1 MHNYKKI
8 KLFALAVLLA
18 SLGVNNSKNVAMPIK
33 AASPMPININMATTT
48 KEELLSY
55 YSTVEGKKGDELLS
69 ELYTIIKDHNEY
81 DYESSTH
88 RYIFKIIDRNWELS
102 PLTSTQLQYFDYAG
116 DMPYIRKLYAD
127 YNDDIAT
134 ADLFK
139 NPDASR
145 VSFDKEHIWAQSM
158 GNFGRTGGAGSDF
171 HALLPADVRGNQVAH
186 SNYNF
191 AVPTSGV
198 TEVMNDKG
206 TLVGRYGS
214 IAGQPQKVFEPLDEY
229 KGDIARAML
238 YMTARYYVHIDILHP
253 KLTLLNGSPAAV
265 NASPTQAGLAGDLK
279 TLLEWNKLD
288 PVDAYEIKR
297 NDLIYN
303 NYQENRNPFID
314 FPEWADI
321 IYDTNYSGDGVSFN
335 DDEPVG
341 DATLTSL
348 SVSVKENE
356 KFYLLDEVKKSSFIV
371 TATYSDD
378 STRVINDF
386 TISVDDTPYTIFN
399 ELGDIELTFTYS
411 EESIV
416 KTATLSI
423 NVEKAPITLTDI
435 SVSVKE
441 DQNFYLF
448 DQVNKDSFIV
458 TATYSDNTSHEIS
471 DFTVTVNEENFTTY
485 KTLGD
490 LELVFSYSEGDI
502 VKLATLVVTVK
513 PAILHY
519 VAGGVVVV
527 ALLSLFYF
535 VPTLRKKALKNAKK
549 VVKKTAKKS
558 KKKK

>member
-8 KLFALAVLLA
+8 KLFTLVVLLA
-18 SLGVNNSKNVAMPIK
+18 SLGVNNSKNVATPVK

-55 YSTVEGKKGDELLS
+55 YSTVEGKKGDELLG

-102 PLTSTQLQYFDYAG
+102 PLTPTQLKYFDYAG

-127 YNDDIAT
+127 YNDDITT

-214 IAGQPQKVFEPLDEY
+214 IPGQPQKVFEPLDQY

-238 YMTARYYVHIDILHP
+238 YMTARYYEHIDILHP
-253 KLTLLNGSPAAV
+253 KLTLINGSPSAV
-265 NASPTQAGLAGDLK
+265 TASPTQAGLAGDLK
-279 TLLEWNKLD
+279 TLLEWNKFD

-321 IYDTNYSGDGVSFN
+321 IYDTNYSGDGVSFS

-348 SVSVKENE
+348 SVTVKENE

-378 STRVINDF
+378 TTRLINDF
-386 TISVDDTPYTIFN
+386 TISVNDTPYTTFN
-399 ELGDIELTFTYS
+399 ELGDITLTFTYS
-411 EESIV
+411 EKSIV

-423 NVEKAPITLTDI
+423 NVEKAPITLTNI
-435 SVSVKE
+435 SITIKE
-441 DQNFYLF
+441 NQNFYLF

-458 TATYSDNTSHEIS
+458 TATYSDNTSHEVN
-471 DFTVTVNEENFTTY
+471 DFTITANGENLLTY

-490 LELVFSYSEGDI
+490 IELVFSYSEGET

-527 ALLSLFYF
+527 GLLSLFYF

-549 VVKKTAKKS
+549 VVKKSAKKS